1 MPAFLGKINLF
12 LISCFA
18 GNQNGDRKE
27 NGWFGVSV
35 MSEGHDA
42 DVVVSKIN
50 LLNGNLVLLGWNS
63 HFTSIQRD
71 LPPAVGTFE
80 VKSCLN
86 VKKKVHACGIGGRW
100 CHNQEYQSFVLIGYM
115 SGLSSLLEI
124 AHFVI
129 VLKKILTKIWLF
141 GCEVNP
147 TDTLAILE
155 DTEFRW
161 NWKTFLIISSK
172 VVEVLPK
179 NLSLTKKPLL
189 QALNDYFSE
198 P

>member
-71 LPPAVGTFE
+71 LPPAVGTFV

-155 DTEFRW
+155 ETEFRW

>member
-71 LPPAVGTFE
+71 LPPAIGTFE

-155 DTEFRW
+155 ETEFRW
-161 NWKTFLIISSK
+161 NWKTLIMSSK

>member
-147 TDTLAILE
+147 TDTLAI
-155 DTEFRW
+155 
-161 NWKTFLIISSK
+161 
-172 VVEVLPK
+172 P
-179 NLSLTKKPLL
+179 
-189 QALNDYFSE
+189 
-198 P
+198 

>member
-1 MPAFLGKINLF
+1 MYIFQRMPAFLGKINLF

-42 DVVVSKIN
+42 HVVVSKIN

-63 HFTSIQRD
+63 YFTSIQRD

-86 VKKKVHACGIGGRW
+86 VKKEVHACGIGGRW

-129 VLKKILTKIWLF
+129 V
-141 GCEVNP
+141 
-147 TDTLAILE
+147 
-155 DTEFRW
+155 
-161 NWKTFLIISSK
+161 
-172 VVEVLPK
+172 
-179 NLSLTKKPLL
+179 
-189 QALNDYFSE
+189 
-198 P
+198 

>member
-129 VLKKILTKIWLF
+129 VLKKKYSLKF
-141 GCEVNP
+141 GF
-147 TDTLAILE
+147 LAV
-155 DTEFRW
+155 
-161 NWKTFLIISSK
+161 K
-172 VVEVLPK
+172 
-179 NLSLTKKPLL
+179 
-189 QALNDYFSE
+189 
-198 P
+198 

>member
-1 MPAFLGKINLF
+1 
-12 LISCFA
+12 
-18 GNQNGDRKE
+18 
-27 NGWFGVSV
+27 

-63 HFTSIQRD
+63 YFYIHTKGH

-100 CHNQEYQSFVLIGYM
+100 CHNQEYQSFVLIGYT

-129 VLKKILTKIWLF
+129 VLKKKYSLKF
-141 GCEVNP
+141 GF
-147 TDTLAILE
+147 LAV
-155 DTEFRW
+155 
-161 NWKTFLIISSK
+161 K
-172 VVEVLPK
+172 
-179 NLSLTKKPLL
+179 
-189 QALNDYFSE
+189 
-198 P
+198 